1 MKISKQIYIFTLL
14 TVSSLVYA
22 QSTVV
27 ACPPSNFTAT
37 AGVGSVD
44 LSWQNPG
51 FYYGTPELST
61 KDSSYYTGSI
71 DNIAG
76 VLTDT
81 SKIKSINQQVGWAT
95 FDISSLPPS
104 QLPLSV
110 EFNFYVYDTNW
121 PYWCVTHVA
130 SNPLTANLQDLYNDI
145 IEGFGSFGVNDYG
158 SFQEESDFGPG
169 SYSYQLI
176 GTVLEDI
183 ANTADTSNWFT
194 IGVVDY
200 DFDPNNQWYIYLEGW
215 AEANPPTLTVTYG
228 DGSRFVVPAVPHP
241 GVTSS
246 DISTYKNN
254 VLSGQEEAHEPEK
267 HEVNIELSERTDDDC
282 SSAYKYYIFMDGD
295 TIAYTAARDLTV
307 NNLTIGQEYC
317 FYATAEYREYDSTGT
332 LIAITYSDPSDTVCV
347 SPVEFLLCPPENFSS
362 IHTYSVIELLWS
374 PPFTAGYVEHWGA
387 NWSMIPLPDRIGIR
401 GVAAGEQHLAYLHS
415 DSTVSIWPEGAWLQP
430 GPEINHDV
438 VQVAAGLNFTIGLR
452 ADGTLFGYGQS
463 ADGQADPP
471 AGLDSVV
478 AVSAGWRHTL
488 ALLEDSTVVAWGYN
502 FNGQTDV
509 PDTLKDVVAVSA
521 GYVHSLVLLSDGTI
535 MEWGASGWGE
545 EQDSIGNSLTNII
558 AISAGRDHNLA
569 LKSDGTVAVWG
580 LNLSAYNLEPPE
592 DLSGVVDIA
601 AGYYH
606 NLALK
611 SDGTVVA
618 WGQNDW
624 GQADSQNFDDVVQID
639 AGFNFNLALRADAG
653 EDCGA
658 LLGYTIFQ
666 DGDSIATTTEI
677 GYSVLDAEWDQE
689 YCYNVMTRYSQGNSA
704 LSDTICTSLITPA
717 FCPPNNFVADSDYDN
732 VYLDWTPY
740 QGELCGSFIGY
751 TIYQDNTPLDTVT
764 LSQYEIPG
772 LSYETEYCFY
782 VSTLYDEGASATTDT
797 ICISRITP
805 QLCLP
810 DSVGV
815 EPGDNELTVSW
826 QAPYSALAS
835 VGLQLNDKH
844 SNEQENGRSEISQET
859 MDDDCGSFLGYNI
872 YVNGDSVAFVS
883 DSATSFVVQGLDN
896 GVDQCVSM
904 STVYAQGESPLSDEV
919 CAIPYAISRDH
930 NTGILQMTI
939 TNEGNIGFIN
949 LPTVPDS
956 LGVDSIGLGFVYAD
970 NNYLFEGGL
979 MVGTG
984 PDHISDCIRN
994 DVDGWTQDE
1003 DFHEVDNTYLKLDTT
1018 QSLASEVGVVT
1029 LRDSGAENPLNVRV
1043 EQRSY
1048 ADDSFELRN
1057 GAIFHYTIVNES
1069 GSDLTGL
1076 HAGLFADWDIM
1087 EYGNNSSH
1095 YDADYRMVYAQD
1107 QEGNPSHYAGLIML
1121 NQGLGVN
1128 IGALNNT
1135 DDGIYLYSNEDKWS
1149 HMTAG
1154 VNDGSVFNA
1163 DVSNYAGIGP
1173 VDIAAG
1179 DSVSFGVAMLAASS
1193 VFELQYVAGEIH
1205 TFWETNFPEE
1215 LSAQG
1220 EAILPITFAMHQN
1233 YPNPFNPVTSVRYD
1247 IPITSQVDISIYSLL
1262 GQKVKTLTSSI
1273 HQPGFYS
1280 TQWNGTNDM
1289 GSSVSSGVYIC
1300 KINAGPYT
1308 SINKMILMK

>member
-27 ACPPSNFTAT
+27 ACPPSSFTAT

-282 SSAYKYYIFMDGD
+282 SSAYKYYVFMDGD

-332 LIAITYSDPSDTVCV
+332 LIAITYSDPSDTACV

-592 DLSGVVDIA
+592 DLSGVVDVA

-677 GYSVLDAEWDQE
+677 GYSVLDAEWGQE

-717 FCPPNNFVADSDYDN
+717 FCPPNNFVAYSDYDN

-751 TIYQDNTPLDTVT
+751 TIYQDNTLLDTVT

-826 QAPYSALAS
+826 QAPYSAFAS
-835 VGLQLNDKH
+835 IGLQLNDKH
-844 SNEQENGRSEISQET
+844 SNDHENGRSEISQET

-904 STVYAQGESPLSDEV
+904 STVYVQGESPLSDEV

-984 PDHISDCIRN
+984 PGHISDCIRN

-1029 LRDSGAENPLNVRV
+1029 LRDSGAENPLDLRV

-1128 IGALNNT
+1128 IGALNNA

-1193 VFELQYVAGEIH
+1193 IFELQYVAGEIH

-1215 LSAQG
+1215 LSAQD